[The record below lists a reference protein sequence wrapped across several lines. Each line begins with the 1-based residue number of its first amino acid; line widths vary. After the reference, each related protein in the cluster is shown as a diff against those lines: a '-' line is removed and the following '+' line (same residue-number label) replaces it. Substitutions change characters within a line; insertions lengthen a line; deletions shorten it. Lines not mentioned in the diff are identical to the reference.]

1 MMSPGKDETRVC
13 GYIRIYI
20 CLYVYYMCTC
30 KYVEKERAG
39 ALFASNLLCNELH
52 DSCRKE
58 SQNLYTEATIY

>member
-1 MMSPGKDETRVC
+1 
-13 GYIRIYI
+13 
-20 CLYVYYMCTC
+20 MCTC
-30 KYVEKERAG
+30 KYVEKERDG